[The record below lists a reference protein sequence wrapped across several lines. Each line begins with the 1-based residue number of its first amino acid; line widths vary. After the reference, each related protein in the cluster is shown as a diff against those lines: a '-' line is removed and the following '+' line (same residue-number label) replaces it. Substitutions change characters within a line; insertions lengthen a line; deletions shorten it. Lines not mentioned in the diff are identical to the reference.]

1 MDAKPWL
8 GSISRKRYTYKHIL
22 ANRLTY
28 IFNEMVNKKCHLLVK
43 LSGDSVLRRQEV
55 VRGPWKV
62 AENLPAN
69 QDPIHYYRKEFPRS
83 VEP

>member
-1 MDAKPWL
+1 
-8 GSISRKRYTYKHIL
+8 
-22 ANRLTY
+22 
-28 IFNEMVNKKCHLLVK
+28 MVNKKCHLSVK

-69 QDPIHYYRKEFPRS
+69 QGPIHLCRKEFPRS
-83 VEP
+83 VEL